1 MEKNGSFLEAIKAD
15 ARMHTIH
22 WKGASTSHIFFNLLL
37 RPGFHLAL
45 AIRCQRVIGKIPII
59 GPFVRRVMWYFTTI
73 WFACDID
80 PMTEI
85 GPGVYFPH
93 PIGIVIGGEWVIGAN
108 VSILQG
114 VTLGRREGEILTGRP
129 RVGDG
134 AVLSVGAKV
143 IGAVDIG
150 DKAQIGA
157 NAVVLQPVPAGWT
170 AVGVPARM
178 IPPKETRGASQP
190 SDFRTH

>member
-1 MEKNGSFLEAIKAD
+1 MVRSVSFLEALRAD
-15 ARMHTIH
+15 ARMHTVH
-22 WKGASTSHIFFNLLL
+22 WKNASAFHVFFNLLL

-45 AIRCQRVIGKIPII
+45 AIRCQRSVGKIPVI

-73 WFACDID
+73 WFSCDID
-80 PMTEI
+80 PMAEI

-93 PIGIVIGGEWVIGAN
+93 PIGIVIGGEWIVGAN

-134 AVLSVGAKV
+134 VMLSVGAKV

-150 DKAQIGA
+150 DRAVIGA
-157 NAVVLQPVPAGWT
+157 NAVVLKPVPAGWT
-170 AVGVPARM
+170 AVGVPAR
-178 IPPKETRGASQP
+178 IIAPKEARGASQS
-190 SDFRTH
+190 SDSRTC